1 MMRIAQNVVKAV
13 VLTLACSSAVAL
25 AQSYKSQIENPIV
38 RYKMSARLE
47 PATKTVKGHYTLS
60 WWNHTDEPVP
70 DLYFHLYLNAFK
82 NVDSTFLREG
92 IVSRRREALTEWK
105 ATPEEAKWGWVDM
118 DKIQIVGGPDLT
130 SAKSFVHP
138 DDDNAMDQTVLR
150 VALPQPVPPRG
161 TIELAVDFTSKLP
174 RGLARTGYVDDYF
187 FVAQWF
193 PKIGVYESAAERAHH
208 YSLTT
213 PPPQGGWNCHQF
225 HANTEFFA
233 DYGVYDVELT
243 APSNY
248 VVGATGFLRNER
260 RRNADGTT
268 TYNFYQEDVHDFA
281 WTASPHFVKLTR
293 TFVAA
298 QEVKPDELFAWAKIL
313 NLSTDQV
320 ALRDVSVTLL
330 LQPDHQNLAERYFR
344 ATFQALK
351 YFGLWYGQYP
361 YDTLTV
367 VDPARH
373 SNSGGMEYPTL
384 FTGGTYFWPGAR
396 SFNPEGVT
404 VHEFGHQ
411 FWYALVG
418 NNEFEDAWLDEGL
431 NTYST
436 GKVLETAY
444 GASCSYEQ
452 VLGMPIPAI
461 SWLNV
466 GVPSFPFAGV
476 NNIPLGPYFS
486 CVEFPE
492 RTDRR
497 SGYLQHAKDD
507 DIVRK
512 GWQYLSGTSY
522 SVNSYD
528 RTALT
533 LRTLE
538 SYLGQET
545 MARVMR
551 AFQQRWRF
559 RHPTAADF
567 FATVNEVSG
576 QNLDWFF
583 QQFFYSS
590 NLADYAVADI
600 TNIPLEGKIGN
611 YDEGGKKV
619 PYREEAASKAFEKST
634 VKRYRSTV
642 LVRRLGEAI
651 APVDVV
657 IRFENGETVRE
668 QWDGKYRWIKYVY
681 EKPSP
686 VLSAEVDPAR
696 KLVLDAN
703 FTNNSRTA
711 KPDNRAAAKWYVRWI
726 FWLENLLL
734 AASFFS

>member
-1 MMRIAQNVVKAV
+1 MRIAQSTLKAV
-13 VLTLACSSAVAL
+13 VATLVCSSAVAL
-25 AQSYKSQIENPIV
+25 AQNYRSQIENPIV

-47 PATKTVKGHYTLS
+47 PATKTVKGHYTLT
-60 WWNHTDEPVP
+60 WWNHTDESVP

-92 IVSRRREALTEWK
+92 IISRRREALREWK
-105 ATPEEAKWGWVDM
+105 TTPEEAKWGWVDV

-138 DDDNAMDQTVLR
+138 DDDNALDQTVLR
-150 VALPQPVPPRG
+150 VALPQPIPPRG
-161 TIELAVDFTSKLP
+161 TIELAVEFTSKLP

-187 FVAQWF
+187 FVVQWF

-208 YSLTT
+208 YGLAT

-225 HANTEFFA
+225 HTNTEFFA

-243 APSNY
+243 VPANY
-248 VVGATGFLRNER
+248 VVGATGFLRHE
-260 RRNADGTT
+260 RRNAGGTS
-268 TYNFYQEDVHDFA
+268 TYNYLQEDVHDFA
-281 WTASPHFVKLTR
+281 WTASPHFIKLTR
-293 TFVAA
+293 KFEWGH
-298 QEVKPDELFAWAKIL
+298 EVQADELLAWAKFL
-313 NLSTDQV
+313 DLSSDEL

-444 GASCSYEQ
+444 GASCSYEY
-452 VLGMPIPAI
+452 VLGMPIPAV
-461 SWLNV
+461 SWLTV
-466 GVPSFPFAGV
+466 AVPSFPFAGV
-476 NNIPLGPYFS
+476 NNIPLGPFFS
-486 CVEFPE
+486 CAEFPE
-492 RTDRR
+492 RADRR
-497 SGYLQHAKDD
+497 YGYLQHAKDD
-507 DIVRK
+507 ELVRK
-512 GWQYLSGTSY
+512 GWQYLSGASY
-522 SVNSYD
+522 SINSYD

-551 AFQQRWRF
+551 TFHQRWRF
-559 RHPTAADF
+559 RHPTPPDF

-576 QNLDWFF
+576 QNMDWFF

-600 TNIPLEGKIGN
+600 TNMPLEGKTGI
-611 YDEGGKKV
+611 YDEAGKKA
-619 PYREEAASKAFEKST
+619 PYREEAASEAFEKST
-634 VKRYRSTV
+634 MKRYRSTV
-642 LVRRLGEAI
+642 LVRRLGEAM

-681 EKPSP
+681 EKPSQ
-686 VLSAEVDPAR
+686 VRSAEVDPAR